1 MRAVRAL
8 PLGIAAAALALAGCG
23 DDFVPFNRLVSLR
36 VLAIQSEPVAP
47 LTGEEATLTP
57 LVYTPPGT
65 GEVSYQWSWCPFP
78 GAANDGYPC
87 LVTEDEVRELAGAA
101 ADSIPPFDLGDQPTA
116 LFDNS
121 IEPDLLELLCEG
133 TTEVPSLVNC
143 EGGFPIQL
151 RLTVRSGD
159 QEVLTVRTL
168 RLRFDPDS
176 EPNQNPSVGGLAAVV
191 GDDEVE
197 LGDEPAV
204 DLPRGEE
211 TTIRA
216 RVDDD
221 EAEPYTGTGDDG
233 EPVAARERLIFTWF
247 IESGDT
253 SDERTVFIDDAVA
266 LADASEVEWEP
277 AREDDFPGQVSALI
291 LVLRDDR
298 EGVSWRQVTA
308 GLEDSP

>member
-23 DDFVPFNRLVSLR
+23 EDFVPFNRLVSLR

-47 LTGEEATLTP
+47 LTGEQAALTP
-57 LVYTPPGT
+57 LVYTPPGAE
-65 GEVSYQWSWCPFP
+65 EVSYQWSWCPFP

-87 LVTEDEVRELAGAA
+87 LVSEEEVRELAGAA
-101 ADSIPPFDLGDQPTA
+101 EDTIPPFDLGRDPTA

-133 TTEVPSLVNC
+133 TPELPSLVSC

-151 RLTVRSGD
+151 RLTVRAGD

-176 EPNQNPSVGGLAAVV
+176 EPNQNPVVDGLAAVI
-191 GDDEVE
+191 DDEEVE
-197 LGDEPAV
+197 LDSEPSAS
-204 DLPRGEE
+204 LPRGEE

-221 EAEPYTGTGDDG
+221 VAERYTGTGDDG
-233 EPVAARERLIFTWF
+233 EPIAARERLIFTWF

-253 SDERTVFIDDAVA
+253 SEERTVFIDDAVP

-277 AREDDFPGQVSALI
+277 AREDDYPGQVSALI

>member
-1 MRAVRAL
+1 MRAL
-8 PLGIAAAALALAGCG
+8 PLGFAAAAVALAGCG
-23 DDFVPFNRLVSLR
+23 EDFVPYNRLVSLR

-47 LTGEEATLTP
+47 LTGETAALTP
-57 LVYTPPGT
+57 LIYTPPGDA
-65 GEVSYQWSWCPFP
+65 EVSYRWSWCPFP
-78 GAANDGYPC
+78 GSANDGYPC
-87 LVTEDEVRELAGAA
+87 LVSEEQVRELAGAA
-101 ADSIPPFDLGDQPTA
+101 ADSIPPFDLGAEPTA

-133 TTEVPSLVNC
+133 TTEVPSLVSC
-143 EGGFPIQL
+143 EGGFPVQL
-151 RLTVRSGD
+151 RLTVRAGD
-159 QEVLTVRTL
+159 EEVVTIRTL

-176 EPNQNPSVGGLAAVV
+176 EPNQNPAIEGLAALI
-191 GDDEVE
+191 GDEEVE
-197 LGDEPAV
+197 LESDPAV

-216 RVDDD
+216 RVDEA
-221 EAEPYTGTGDDG
+221 EAEPYTGTDDDG
-233 EPVAARERLIFTWF
+233 GPIAARERLIFTWF

-253 SDERTVFIDDAVA
+253 SDERTVFIDDAVP

-277 AREDDFPGQVSALI
+277 AREEDFPGQVSALI

>member
-1 MRAVRAL
+1 MRAVTAL
-8 PLGIAAAALALAGCG
+8 PFGVAVAALVATGCG
-23 DDFVPFNRLVSLR
+23 NDFVPFNRLVSLR

-57 LVYTPPGT
+57 LVYTPPG
-65 GEVSYQWSWCPFP
+65 GAEVSYQWSWCPFP
-78 GAANDGYPC
+78 GGANDGYPC
-87 LVTEDEVRELAGAA
+87 LVTEEEVRELAGAA
-101 ADSIPPFDLGDQPTA
+101 ADSIPPFDLGGEPTA

-143 EGGFPIQL
+143 EGGFPVQL
-151 RLTVRSGD
+151 RLTVRAGE
-159 QEVLTVRTL
+159 QEVVTVRTL
-168 RLRFDPDS
+168 RLRFDPES
-176 EPNQNPSVGGLAAVV
+176 EPNQNPAVGGLAAVI
-191 GDDEVE
+191 GEDEVE
-197 LGDEPAV
+197 LGAEPVV
-204 DLPRGEE
+204 DVPRGEE

-216 RVDDD
+216 RVDDA
-221 EAEPYTGTGDDG
+221 EAERYTGSDDDG
-233 EPVAARERLIFTWF
+233 EPVGARERLIFTWF

-277 AREDDFPGQVSALI
+277 DREDDYPSQVSALI

-298 EGVSWRQVTA
+298 EGVSWRRVAA

>member
-1 MRAVRAL
+1 MRVS
-8 PLGIAAAALALAGCG
+8 LGIAAAAIALAGCG
-23 DDFVPFNRLVSLR
+23 EDFVPFNRLVSLR

-47 LTGEEATLTP
+47 LTDESTTLTP
-57 LVYTPPGT
+57 LVYTPEGVE
-65 GEVSYQWSWCPFP
+65 GVSYRWSWCPFP
-78 GAANDGYPC
+78 GAAIDGYPC
-87 LVTEDEVRELAGAA
+87 LVTEDEVRDLAGAS
-101 ADSIPPFDLGDQPTA
+101 ADSIPPFDLGSEPTA

-133 TTEVPSLVNC
+133 TTEVPSLVSC
-143 EGGFPIQL
+143 EGGFPVQL
-151 RLTVRSGD
+151 RLTVRAGD
-159 QEVLTVRTL
+159 QEVVTVRTL

-176 EPNQNPSVGGLAAVV
+176 EPNANPAIAGVAAVV

-216 RVDDD
+216 VVDDD
-221 EAEPYTGTGDDG
+221 EAEAYTGTDDDG
-233 EPVAARERLIFTWF
+233 APVSARERLIFTWF

-253 SDERTVFIDDAVA
+253 SSERTVFIDDAVPLDEA
-266 LADASEVEWEP
+266 REVEWEP
-277 AREDDFPGQVSALI
+277 EREDDFPGPVSALI

-298 EGVSWRQVTA
+298 EGVSWRRVAA
-308 GLEDSP
+308 GLADSP